1 MIMLFMMMS
10 CIPKE
15 HTPRTPTTLPVTLSQ
30 PPRKLTQGKGIKILP
45 LKQMLQRYR
54 ADNVPENFLNEIQ
67 EIVQIHC
74 IKQNKFKK
82 VCNN

>member
-1 MIMLFMMMS
+1 
-10 CIPKE
+10 
-15 HTPRTPTTLPVTLSQ
+15 
-30 PPRKLTQGKGIKILP
+30 
-45 LKQMLQRYR
+45 MLQRYR